1 MWMDF
6 AIFLSAC
13 FVAGSTGSLFPPGSW
28 YAQLKKPTWT
38 PPNWLFPVAWITLYL
53 LMAYSGARLTQVSGA
68 GTALALWSLQI
79 ALNALWTPVF
89 FGLQKIKLAFYC
101 IVGLWLAVALCVA
114 VFWQYSWIS
123 AVAFVPYLAWVSV
136 AGALNLAVLRLNPEH
151 S

>member
-1 MWMDF
+1 
-6 AIFLSAC
+6 
-13 FVAGSTGSLFPPGSW
+13 
-28 YAQLKKPTWT
+28 
-38 PPNWLFPVAWITLYL
+38 
-53 LMAYSGARLTQVSGA
+53 MAYSGARLTQVSGA

-136 AGALNLAVLRLNPEH
+136 AGVLNLAVLRLNPEH